1 MFHQEYIWSNTTRL
15 THELRDIERAGFKA
29 LFLTVDNTGIN
40 GIRTRALRF
49 TGSETDTGHSAT
61 FDLAALARLRNMTTL
76 PIVPK
81 GIKTWQDAA
90 ACAALGFPALYVSN
104 HGGRVLDGA
113 PTAAEVL
120 LAIRRNAPH
129 VFEQM
134 EVYADGGVR
143 RGTDVIKLL
152 ALGARAVGVGRPMYW
167 ANVFGQPG
175 VARAIEMLQTEL
187 GTSMQLM
194 GEADVDNLVGN
205 ATYVSF
211 RNCGRTGATTD
222 FVLDQHQAAGADVG
236 AVGRAAS

>member
-1 MFHQEYIWSNTTRL
+1 MFHQEYIWSDTTRL
-15 THELRDIERAGFKA
+15 RAELNDIERAGFKA

-40 GIRTRALRF
+40 GIRMRPLRF
-49 TGSETDTGHSAT
+49 ARPESNTGHSAT
-61 FDLAALARLRNMTTL
+61 FDLKSLATLQNMTKL

-90 ACAALGFPALYVSN
+90 LCATLGFPAIYISN

-129 VFEQM
+129 VFDKV

-152 ALGARAVGVGRPMYW
+152 ALGARAVGVGRPWYF
-167 ANVFGQPG
+167 ANVFGQAG
-175 VARAIEMLQTEL
+175 VARAIEQLRTEL
-187 GTSMQLM
+187 GTSMRLM
-194 GEADVDNLVGN
+194 GEADVDRIVGN
-205 ATYVSF
+205 ASYV
-211 RNCGRTGATTD
+211 RT
-222 FVLDQHQAAGADVG
+222 AARWCSV
-236 AVGRAAS
+236 

>member
-1 MFHQEYIWSNTTRL
+1 MFHQEYIWSNKTQL
-15 THELRDIERAGFKA
+15 QHELRDIERAGFKA

-49 TGSETDTGHSAT
+49 TGDEADTGHSAT
-61 FDLAALARLRNMTTL
+61 FDLQSLAALRNMTKL

-90 ACAALGFPALYVSN
+90 LCASLGFPAIYISN

-120 LAIRRNAPH
+120 LAIRKNAPD
-129 VFEQM
+129 VFDKV

-152 ALGARAVGVGRPMYW
+152 ALGARAVGVGRPWYF

-175 VARAIEMLQTEL
+175 VARAIEQLRTEL

-194 GEADVDNLVGN
+194 GEADVDRVVGN
-205 ATYVSF
+205 ASYV
-211 RNCGRTGATTD
+211 RARRPP
-222 FVLDQHQAAGADVG
+222 VG
-236 AVGRAAS
+236 ASPGAS